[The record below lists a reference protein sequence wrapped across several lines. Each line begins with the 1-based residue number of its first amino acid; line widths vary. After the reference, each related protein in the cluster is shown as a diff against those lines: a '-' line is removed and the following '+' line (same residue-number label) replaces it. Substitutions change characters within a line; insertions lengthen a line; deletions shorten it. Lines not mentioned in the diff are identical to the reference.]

1 MSSFLPNFASGYYS
15 TVAAIIIII
24 LFAIPYQFSLLH
36 QLYNS
41 RTKSSLK
48 ESENLSIRN
57 NLPIH
62 WKITVWNHKF
72 WNYMLHIIGVGDM
85 SAKEAVLLAIYLG
98 LNTVFLFIPF
108 EDQLTHD
115 IVLRNNRFGWVGLTN
130 AAFVFPLATRNSVFV
145 HLLGIPFERII
156 TFHRWVGRIVI
167 FMIMFH
173 GGSHITYRWQTVT
186 HDIGDL
192 IFTYRVNLTGFLSF
206 FGLFV
211 IGVTSHSLVRRRAFE
226 VFYYG
231 HFFFIMFL
239 LVSFLHDRNH
249 VYWLSLGFLLYVIDR
264 IIRFVI
270 GYKETNITSI
280 KALEGGVT
288 RIAFT
293 RQMKYKPG
301 QYIFVHF
308 PQLSKLQW
316 HPVSLSSAPSLTED
330 SKQHHATI
338 HLKSSGDFTE
348 SLFKLV
354 RSSNNG
360 ESSTPIT
367 MRVEGP
373 YGRPSLNFQAFKTVV
388 LIGGGIGVTP
398 IMSLL
403 QDLVD
408 RQVTG
413 NPITTQSIFLI
424 WTVPNL
430 ASYSWFES
438 EIQEVQNKFSA
449 LPTEK
454 YRLNIK
460 IFVTRPKE
468 SLPADT
474 TLLIQGRPSFDTLL
488 SEIKNYHGSGDI
500 AIAVCGPAVMLK
512 EVQQIGI
519 KQSDQFGLFKIHKET
534 FAL

>member
-1 MSSFLPNFASGYYS
+1 MSFLPNFASGYYS
-15 TVAAIIIII
+15 TVTAIIIII
-24 LFAIPYQFSLLH
+24 LFAIPYQFSLLKKF
-36 QLYNS
+36 YNS
-41 RTKSSLK
+41 RAKSLK
-48 ESENLSIRN
+48 TNTKNENNENLI
-57 NLPIH
+57 PIH
-62 WKITVWNHKF
+62 WQITVWNHKF

-85 SAKEAVLLAIYLG
+85 STKEIILLAIYLG
-98 LNTVFLFIPF
+98 LNAAFLFIPF

-115 IVLRNNRFGWVGLTN
+115 IVLRNNRFGWIGLTN
-130 AAFVFPLATRNSVFV
+130 AAFVFPLATRNSIFV

-156 TFHRWVGRIVI
+156 TFHRWVGRMVI

-173 GGSHITYRWQTVT
+173 GGSHITHRWQTVT

-206 FGLFV
+206 TGLFV

-239 LVSFLHDRNH
+239 AIAFLHDRNH
-249 VYWLSLGFLLYVIDR
+249 VYWLSLGFILYIIDR
-264 IIRFVI
+264 IIRFII
-270 GYKETNITSI
+270 GYKETNIISI

-288 RIAFT
+288 RVTFT
-293 RQMKYKPG
+293 RQMNYKPG
-301 QYIFVHF
+301 QYVFVHF

-316 HPVSLSSAPSLTED
+316 HPVSLSSAPRLTE
-330 SKQHHATI
+330 SGEQHHAMI
-338 HLKSSGDFTE
+338 HLKASGDFTE
-348 SLFKLV
+348 SLFDLV
-354 RSSNNG
+354 RSSNEGNLPM
-360 ESSTPIT
+360 PIT

-373 YGRPSLNFQAFKTVV
+373 YGRPSLNFEDFKTVV

-413 NPITTQSIFLI
+413 IPITTQSIFFI

-430 ASYSWFES
+430 VSYTWFES
-438 EIQEVQNKFSA
+438 EIQEVQDKFSS
-449 LPTEK
+449 LPTEI

-460 IFVTRPKE
+460 IFVTRSKE
-468 SLPADT
+468 ILPADT
-474 TLLIQGRPSFDTLL
+474 TLLIQGRPSFNTLL
-488 SEIKNYHGSGDI
+488 HEIKQYHGSGDI
-500 AIAVCGPAVMLK
+500 AIAVCGPVAMIK

-519 KQSDQFGLFKIHKET
+519 KQSDRFGLFKIHKET